1 MVIGRDREAV
11 VVMDMAAPF
20 SQVVTLD
27 RLLDPH
33 TGLVVETLQEP
44 RTEEETRKELGKV
57 RREAAKR
64 AANQ

>member
-1 MVIGRDREAV
+1 
-11 VVMDMAAPF
+11 MDMAAPF
-20 SQVVTLD
+20 SQVVVLD

-33 TGLVVETLQEP
+33 TGLVVETIQEA

-64 AANQ
+64 AEGA